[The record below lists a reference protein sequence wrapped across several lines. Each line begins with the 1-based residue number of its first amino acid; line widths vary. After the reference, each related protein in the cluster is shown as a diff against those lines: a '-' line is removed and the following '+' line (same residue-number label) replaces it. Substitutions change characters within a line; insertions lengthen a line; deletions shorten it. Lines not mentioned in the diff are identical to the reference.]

1 MATFKHLFSP
11 FKIGALELRNR
22 VFMSPHGM
30 VGLGIGTDAQ
40 VGYFEARAKGG
51 CGFMVIASCQVVPA
65 PQVPPGWFIEAY
77 NRDHIPAIRR
87 IVDAVHGH
95 DSKIVVQGVWMQADP
110 ATGQASGMAPHTV
123 LSDSQP
129 RSMTVAEIQAL
140 VEAHIVAARHAEE
153 AGADGFEFPIGGG
166 AGLQSFTSSLYNHR
180 TDEYGGNLDNRMR
193 MVMEIIDGIRT
204 RCKPDF
210 VLGLAVNA
218 DDTTLGGEGLSEGLA
233 ICKLLSDS
241 GKVDWLRITARGQKP
256 QMTHFHYPSSYLGE
270 QGTHVYAAAEVKKV
284 VNIPVVSGGRILDA
298 VHGDKL
304 IDEGKVD
311 MIFVARSVIAD
322 PEWPNKS
329 RNGQNSEIRACIG
342 DLEGCFLRSCIGHPV
357 GCTVNPEIGNE
368 HLPPLEPAGRI
379 KRVVIAGGGPAGMQA
394 ALVAAQRGHSVTLL
408 EKSGV
413 LGGHVTLQAKLP
425 GLEDR
430 SDIIRWLQLQLGK
443 HAVKIR
449 LDTEATPELIAKLEA
464 EAVVIATG
472 ANYARNGVSKSQLA
486 PVLGT
491 DLAHVLTPED
501 LLLGN
506 ARTGKRV
513 VVYDNTSYE
522 VGPGIAEM
530 LADQGKEVI
539 FVTADSGLAMSVTEI
554 GINKVISKRLLPKVT
569 FIPQTVIA
577 AIDPADVT
585 LVHAYTGVAT
595 VLENVDNTILVTS
608 KPPNESLYHALVASS
623 SCKGIDVHL
632 IGDAREARWSTF
644 ATDEA
649 IKDGRRVGLIL

>member
-11 FKIGALELRNR
+11 FKIGSLDIRNR

-30 VGLGIGTDAQ
+30 VGMGIGTDAQ

-87 IVDAVHGH
+87 IVDAAHRH

-110 ATGQASGMAPHTV
+110 ATGQASGFAPHTV

-129 RSMTVAEIQAL
+129 RSMTVAEIEAL
-140 VEAHIVAARHAEE
+140 VEAHIVAACHAEE

-166 AGLQSFTSSLYNHR
+166 AGLQSFTSPLYNHR
-180 TDEYGGNLDNRMR
+180 TDEYGGCLENRMR
-193 MVMEIIDGIRT
+193 MVMQIIDAIRA
-204 RCKPDF
+204 RCRADF

-218 DDTTLGGEGLSEGLA
+218 DDSTLGGQGMSEGLA

-256 QMTHFHYPSSYLGE
+256 QMTHFHYPSSYMSE
-270 QGTHVYAAAEVKKV
+270 GTHVYAAAEVKKV
-284 VNIPVVSGGRILDA
+284 VNIPVVSGGRILSA
-298 VHGDKL
+298 AYGDQL
-304 IDEGKVD
+304 IDDGKVD

-329 RNGQNSEIRACIG
+329 RDGQGSEIRACIG

-357 GCTVNPEIGNE
+357 GCTVNPDINSE
-368 HLPPLEPAGRI
+368 HLPLTPAAKP
-379 KRVVIAGGGPAGMQA
+379 KRVVIAGGGPAAMQA
-394 ALVAAQRGHSVTLL
+394 ALVAAQRGHKVTLL

-443 HAVKIR
+443 HSVEIR
-449 LDTEATPELIAKLEA
+449 LDTEATPALIAQLGA
-464 EAVVIATG
+464 EAVIIATG
-472 ANYARNGVSKSQLA
+472 ARYARSGVSKNQLFPIPGA
-486 PVLGT
+486 

-501 LLLGN
+501 LLLDH
-506 ARTGKRV
+506 ARTGQRV
-513 VVYDNTSYE
+513 VVNDNTSYE
-522 VGPGIAEM
+522 VGPGIAEL
-530 LADQGKEVI
+530 LADMGKEVI

-554 GINKVISKRLLPKVT
+554 GINKVISKRLLPKVS
-569 FIPQTVIA
+569 FMPQTLIT
-577 AIDPADVT
+577 AIDPANVT
-585 LVHAYTGVAT
+585 LANIYTGEVT

-608 KPPNESLYHALVASS
+608 KPPEEQLYHALTDA
-623 SCKGIDVHL
+623 GIELHL
-632 IGDAREARWSTF
+632 IGDAREARWSIF

-649 IKDGRRVGLIL
+649 IKDGRRVGLIV

>member
-1 MATFKHLFSP
+1 MASFKHLFSP
-11 FKIGALELRNR
+11 FRIGSLDIRNR

-87 IVDAVHGH
+87 IVDAVHRH

-129 RSMTVAEIQAL
+129 RSMTVPEIKAL
-140 VEAHIVAARHAEE
+140 VEAHIVAAQHAEE

-166 AGLQSFTSSLYNHR
+166 AGLQSFTSPLYNQR
-180 TDEYGGNLDNRMR
+180 TDEYGGSLENRMR
-193 MVMEIIDGIRT
+193 MVMAIIDGIRE
-204 RCKPDF
+204 RCRPDF
-210 VLGLAVNA
+210 VVGLAVNA

-233 ICKLLSDS
+233 ICKMLSDS

-256 QMTHFHYPSSYLGE
+256 QMTHYHYPSSYMGE
-270 QGTHVYAAAEVKKV
+270 GTHVYAAAEVKKV
-284 VNIPVVSGGRILDA
+284 VDIPVVSGGRILSA
-298 VHGDKL
+298 AYGDQL

-311 MIFVARSVIAD
+311 MIFVARSVISD

-329 RNGQNSEIRACIG
+329 RDGRASEIRACIG

-357 GCTVNPEIGNE
+357 GCTVNPEIGSE
-368 HLPPLEPAGRI
+368 HLDLTPAARSR
-379 KRVVIAGGGPAGMQA
+379 RVVIAGGGPAGMQA
-394 ALVAAQRGHSVTLL
+394 ALVAAQRGHKVTLL
-408 EKSGV
+408 EKSGR

-430 SDIIRWLQLQLGK
+430 SDIIRWLEQQLGK
-443 HAVKIR
+443 HAVDIR
-449 LDTEATPELIAKLEA
+449 LDTEATPQLIAQMDA
-464 EAVVIATG
+464 EAVVVATG
-472 ANYARNGVSKSQLA
+472 ARYARSGISKNQLTA
-486 PVLGT
+486 VPGA

-501 LLLGN
+501 LLLEH
-506 ARTGKRV
+506 ARTGQRI

-522 VGPGIAEM
+522 VGPGIAEL
-530 LADQGKEVI
+530 LADQGKDVI

-569 FIPQTVIA
+569 FLPQTIITG
-577 AIDPADVT
+577 IDPANVT
-585 LVHAYTGVAT
+585 VQHLYTGET
-595 VLENVDNTILVTS
+595 SVLENMDNTILVTS
-608 KPPNESLYHALVASS
+608 KPPEEALYHALAGSGVEL
-623 SCKGIDVHL
+623 HL
-632 IGDAREARWSTF
+632 IGDARESRWSVF

-649 IKDGRRVGLIL
+649 IKDGRRVGLML

>member
-11 FKIGALELRNR
+11 FKIGSLELRNR

-65 PQVPPGWFIEAY
+65 PQVPPNWFIEAY
-77 NRDHIPAIRR
+77 NREHIPALRR
-87 IVDAVHGH
+87 IIDAVHQH
-95 DSKIVVQGVWMQADP
+95 DTKIVVQGVWMQADP
-110 ATGQASGMAPHTV
+110 STGQASGLAPHTV

-129 RSMTVAEIQAL
+129 RSMTVPEIKAL
-140 VEAHIVAARHAEE
+140 IEAHIVAAQHAEE

-166 AGLQSFTSSLYNHR
+166 AGLQSFTSPLYNKR
-180 TDEYGGNLDNRMR
+180 TDEYGGSLENRMR
-193 MVMEIIDGIRT
+193 MVMEIIAGIRE
-204 RCKPDF
+204 RCRPDF

-218 DDTTLGGEGLSEGLA
+218 DDSTLGGEGMSEGLA
-233 ICKLLSDS
+233 ICSLLSDS

-270 QGTHVYAAAEVKKV
+270 QGTHVYAAAQVKQV
-284 VNIPVVSGGRILDA
+284 VNIPVVSGGRILNA
-298 VHGDKL
+298 EYGDQL

-322 PEWPNKS
+322 AEWPNKS
-329 RNGQNSEIRACIG
+329 RDGKTAEIRACIG

-357 GCTVNPEIGNE
+357 GCTVNPEIGSE
-368 HLPPLEPAGRI
+368 HLPPLVPAAVI

-394 ALVAAQRGHSVTLL
+394 ALVAAQRGHKVTLL

-430 SDIIRWLQLQLGK
+430 SDIIRWLQLQLNK
-443 HAVKIR
+443 FPVDIR
-449 LDTEATPELIAKLEA
+449 LNTEATPALIAELGA
-464 EAVVIATG
+464 DAVIVATG
-472 ANYARNGVSKSQLA
+472 ARYARNGVSKNQLA
-486 PVLGT
+486 PVPGA

-501 LLLGN
+501 VLLDN
-506 ARTGKRV
+506 ARIGQRI

-522 VGPGIAEM
+522 VGPGIAEL

-539 FVTADSGLAMSVTEI
+539 FVTVDSGLAMSVTEI
-554 GINKVISKRLLPKVT
+554 GINKVIAKRLLPKVS
-569 FIPQTVIA
+569 FRPQTVIS
-577 AIDPADVT
+577 AIDPANVS
-585 LVHAYTGVAT
+585 LLHLYTGEVT
-595 VLENVDNTILVTS
+595 VLENIDNTILVTS
-608 KPPNESLYHALVASS
+608 KPPEEKLFHELVG
-623 SCKGIDVHL
+623 KGCEVHL
-632 IGDAREARWSTF
+632 IGDAREARWSVF

-649 IKDGRRVGLIL
+649 IKDGRRIGLIV

>member
-1 MATFKHLFSP
+1 MAQFKHLLSP
-11 FKIGALELRNR
+11 FKIGSLNLRNR

-77 NRDHIPAIRR
+77 NREHIPALRR
-87 IVDAVHGH
+87 IIDAVHGH

-129 RSMTVAEIQAL
+129 RSMTVPEIKVL
-140 VEAHIVAARHAEE
+140 VEAHIVAAQHAEE

-166 AGLQSFTSSLYNHR
+166 AGLQSFTSTLYNKR
-180 TDEYGGNLDNRMR
+180 TDEYGGNLENRMR

-204 RCKPDF
+204 RCRPDF
-210 VLGLAVNA
+210 VVGLAVNA

-233 ICKLLSDS
+233 ICKALSDS

-256 QMTHFHYPSSYLGE
+256 QMTHYHYPSSYLGE
-270 QGTHVYAAAEVKKV
+270 EGTHVYAAAEVKKV
-284 VNIPVVSGGRILDA
+284 VDIPVVSGGRILNA
-298 VHGDKL
+298 AYGDQL
-304 IDEGKVD
+304 IDEGKLD

-322 PEWPNKS
+322 AEWPNKS
-329 RNGQNSEIRACIG
+329 RDGKTAEIRACIG

-357 GCTVNPEIGNE
+357 GCTVNPEIGSE
-368 HLPPLEPAGRI
+368 HLPALAPA
-379 KRVVIAGGGPAGMQA
+379 VVVKHVLIAGGGPAGMQA
-394 ALVAAQRGHSVTLL
+394 ALVAAQRGHKVTLL

-430 SDIIRWLQLQLGK
+430 NDIIRWLELQLGK
-443 HAVKIR
+443 HNVDIHLHTAATAGLIDELGADAVI
-449 LDTEATPELIAKLEA
+449 
-464 EAVVIATG
+464 VATG
-472 ANYARNGVSKSQLA
+472 ARYCRNGVSKIQLA
-486 PVLGT
+486 PIPGADLG
-491 DLAHVLTPED
+491 HVLTPED
-501 LLLGN
+501 LLSDN
-506 ARTGKRV
+506 VRTGQRI

-522 VGPGIAEM
+522 VGPGIAEL
-530 LADQGKEVI
+530 LADQGKEVF
-539 FVTADSGLAMSVTEI
+539 FVTADSGMAMSVTEI
-554 GINKVISKRLLPKVT
+554 GINKVISKRLLPKVS
-569 FIPQTVIA
+569 FRPQTVIS
-577 AIDPADVT
+577 AIDPANVT
-585 LVHAYTGVAT
+585 LTCLYTGETT

-608 KPPNESLYHALVASS
+608 KPPEEALYHNLVG
-623 SCKGIDVHL
+623 KGGEVHL
-632 IGDAREARWSTF
+632 IGDAREARWSVF

-649 IKDGRRVGLIL
+649 IKDGRRVGLII

>member
-1 MATFKHLFSP
+1 MAAFKHLFSP
-11 FKIGALELRNR
+11 FKIGSLELRNR

-51 CGFMVIASCQVVPA
+51 CGFMVIASCNVVPA
-65 PQVPPGWFIEAY
+65 PLLPPGWFIEAY
-77 NRDHIPAIRR
+77 NRDHIPAIKR
-87 IVDAVHGH
+87 IVDAVHKH
-95 DSKIVVQGVWMQADP
+95 DTKIVVQGVWMQGDP
-110 ATGQASGMAPHTV
+110 TVGQASGLAPHSVWGDTH
-123 LSDSQP
+123 Q
-129 RSMTVAEIQAL
+129 RSMTRPEVKAL
-140 VEAHIVAARHAEE
+140 VEAHIVAAQHAEE

-166 AGLQSFTSSLYNHR
+166 AGLQSFTSPLYNHR
-180 TDEYGGNLDNRMR
+180 TDEYGGSLENRMR
-193 MVMEIIDGIRT
+193 MVMEIIDGIRA

-210 VLGLAVNA
+210 VVGLAVNA
-218 DDTTLGGEGLSEGLA
+218 DDTTLGGEGLSEGLG

-256 QMTHFHYPSSYLGE
+256 QMTHFHYPSSYMGE
-270 QGTHVYAAAEVKKV
+270 GTHVDAAAEVKKV
-284 VNIPVVSGGRILDA
+284 VNIPVVSGGRILNA
-298 VHGDKL
+298 AYGDQL

-329 RNGQNSEIRACIG
+329 REGKGNEIRACIG

-357 GCTVNPEIGNE
+357 GCTVNPEIGSE
-368 HLPPLEPAGRI
+368 HLPPLVPAAKP

-394 ALVAAQRGHSVTLL
+394 ALVAAQRGHKVTLL

-430 SDIIRWLQLQLGK
+430 SDIIRWLELQCSK
-443 HAVKIR
+443 HNVDVR
-449 LDTEATPELIAKLEA
+449 LDTAATPTLIAELGA
-464 EAVVIATG
+464 EAVIIATG
-472 ANYARNGVSKSQLA
+472 ARYARNGVSKNQLTGIPGA
-486 PVLGT
+486 

-501 LLLGN
+501 LLLDH
-506 ARTGKRV
+506 ARTGKRIV
-513 VVYDNTSYE
+513 VCDNTSYE
-522 VGPGIAEM
+522 VGPGIAEL
-530 LADQGKEVI
+530 LANQGKEVI

-569 FIPQTVIA
+569 FAPQTVISS
-577 AIDPADVT
+577 IDPANVT
-585 LVHAYTGVAT
+585 LVHLYTGAVT
-595 VLENVDNTILVTS
+595 VLDNVDNTILVTS
-608 KPPNESLYHALVASS
+608 KPPEEALYHTLVGLVSGGS
-623 SCKGIDVHL
+623 GPEVHL

-649 IKDGRRVGLIL
+649 IKDGRRIGLIV